1 MEQVIAFSD
10 VMADAGAEPWGN
22 AVTFAVEAPRCYVI
36 RTTPGRSST
45 FVSLCL
51 GSTAPTAGTV
61 SVLGVSPSEL
71 SRSDRARWRTKVG
84 TVLQP
89 EGLLTTL
96 TLRNNIVVPLVF
108 ASHFTMPDAQLRA
121 QEVLE
126 ATHLLPWADR
136 RPTDL
141 PLDVRQRA
149 AVARA
154 LASLPALLLLEDPLS
169 SLASADATDL
179 FEICRQWV
187 PTMIVAT
194 HRRNTAL
201 YEMADDVMLWDASGF
216 RRGGGGT
223 GGHSSWGFT
232 TMGSETGA
240 ETGGAPT

>member
-1 MEQVIAFSD
+1 MAFTE
-10 VMADAGAEPWGN
+10 VVADAGAEPWGTP
-22 AVTFAVEAPRCYVI
+22 VTFTVEAPRCYVI
-36 RTTPGRSST
+36 RTTPGRSSA
-45 FVSLCL
+45 FISLCL
-51 GSTAPTAGTV
+51 GASAPDAGTV
-61 SVLGVSPSEL
+61 SVLGTSPSDL
-71 SRSDRARWRTKVG
+71 SRKARARWRTKVG

-126 ATHLLPWADR
+126 ATRLLPWADR
-136 RPTDL
+136 RPTEL

-154 LASLPALLLLEDPLS
+154 LASLPSLLLLEDPLS
-169 SLASADATDL
+169 SLASADATEL

-187 PTMIVAT
+187 PTMVVAT

-201 YEMADDVMLWDASGF
+201 YDMADDVMLWDGSGF
-216 RRGGGGT
+216 RRGGGG
-223 GGHSSWGFT
+223 GAGSSSWGFT
-232 TMGSETGA
+232 TMGAQTD
-240 ETGGAPT
+240 GAPA